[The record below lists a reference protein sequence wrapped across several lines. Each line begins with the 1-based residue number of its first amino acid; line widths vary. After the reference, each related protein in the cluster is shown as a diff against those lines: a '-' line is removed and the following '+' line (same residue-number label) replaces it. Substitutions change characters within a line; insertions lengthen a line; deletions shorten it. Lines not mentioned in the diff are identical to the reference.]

1 MLVLTYMRGFTGCA
15 GGLFN
20 QYGVSVGQYIARS
33 IGTQAPW
40 AHAIDASI
48 SRGLIAFCSTAN
60 HPGPHGG
67 MPRPS
72 IPARRRGLKGRS
84 GGLRAWCDETEW
96 FCAGTKRSLT
106 TRYINTAILSCSSS
120 SGSRG
125 AVTIAVSEWRAV
137 YLHSIRSVAW
147 RWSDW

>member
-1 MLVLTYMRGFTGCA
+1 MLVLTCMRGLTGCA

-48 SRGLIAFCSTAN
+48 SRVLIAFCSTAN

-72 IPARRRGLKGRS
+72 IPARRRGVKGRS
-84 GGLRAWCDETEW
+84 GGLRA
-96 FCAGTKRSLT
+96 
-106 TRYINTAILSCSSS
+106 
-120 SGSRG
+120 
-125 AVTIAVSEWRAV
+125 
-137 YLHSIRSVAW
+137 
-147 RWSDW
+147 